1 MTPGSIPGT
10 WQHGDEPGARQF
22 VHLTNEGRG
31 FSLEGGGWL
40 PEVTVAFET
49 WGTLNGTRTNAVLVE
64 HALTGDSH
72 ATGAPG
78 PGHPTPGWWN
88 GLIGPG
94 ATIDTDEY
102 FVVCPNVLGGCQGTT
117 GPSSLRPDGTRYGS
131 GFPII
136 TIRDQVAVEAS
147 FADELGID
155 RWASVI
161 GGSMGGMRALEW
173 CVGFADRVESAV
185 VVAVGAQASAD
196 QIALC
201 SIQARA
207 IRGDASFAKGDYYE
221 LGERPTGGLA
231 IARAIGQVSYRTGE
245 ELDARFGRRDQ
256 DGEEPLLGG
265 RYAIESYLEYHG
277 GKLADRFDANSYVV
291 LSEAMNHHDIGR
303 GREGIQSA
311 LSRVRAAVT
320 VAGVDTDRLYPL
332 SQQLE
337 IAEYLGDDT
346 RVQVIESVSGH
357 DGFLSELDQVGAIV
371 HRALDDRRVRS
382 IGSSLGARR
391 SRSHS

>member
-1 MTPGSIPGT
+1 
-10 WQHGDEPGARQF
+10 
-22 VHLTNEGRG
+22 LTNEGRG
-31 FSLEGGGWL
+31 FALEGGGWL

-49 WGTLNGTRTNAVLVE
+49 WGTLNEAHSNAILIE

-72 ATGAPG
+72 ATGPAG
-78 PGHPTPGWWN
+78 PGHPTPGWWD

-94 ATIDTDEY
+94 ASIDTDEY

-117 GPSSLRPDGTRYGS
+117 GPSSVRPDGTRYGS
-131 GFPII
+131 SFPLI
-136 TIRDQVAVEAS
+136 TIRDQVVVEVA
-147 FADELGID
+147 FANELGIE

-173 CVGFADRVESAV
+173 CVGFADRVDSAV
-185 VVAVGAQASAD
+185 VLAVGAAASAD

-207 IRGDASFAKGDYYE
+207 IRGDAAYAKGDYYDI
-221 LGERPTGGLA
+221 GERPTGGLA
-231 IARAIGQVSYRTGE
+231 LARAVGQVSYRTGE

-277 GKLADRFDANSYVV
+277 GKLADRFDPNSYVV

-303 GREGIQSA
+303 GRGGIQNA
-311 LSRVRAAVT
+311 LSRVSAMLT
-320 VAGVDTDRLYPL
+320 LAGVNTDRLYPIG
-332 SQQLE
+332 QQWE
-337 IAEYLGDDT
+337 IADDLPGET
-346 RVQVIESVSGH
+346 AVQVIKSVSGH
-357 DGFLSELDQVGAIV
+357 DGFLSEFEQVGTIIR
-371 HRALDDRRVRS
+371 RALDEYGARVN
-382 IGSSLGARR
+382 GSSR
-391 SRSHS
+391 SDVVSR

>member
-10 WQHGDEPGARQF
+10 WQHGDDPGARQF
-22 VHLTNEGRG
+22 VYLTNGGRG
-31 FSLEGGGWL
+31 FDLEGGGWL

-49 WGTLNGTRTNAVLVE
+49 WGRLNAARSNAVLVE

-72 ATGAPG
+72 ATGPAG
-78 PGHPTPGWWN
+78 PGHPTPGWWD
-88 GLIGPG
+88 GIIGPG
-94 ATIDTDEY
+94 AAIDTDEY

-117 GPSSLRPDGTRYGS
+117 GPSSTRPDGTRYGS

-136 TIRDQVAVEAS
+136 TIRDQVVVEAA
-147 FADELGID
+147 FADEIGVD

-173 CVGFADRVESAV
+173 CVGFSDRVDSAV
-185 VVAVGAQASAD
+185 VLAVGAAASAD

-207 IRGDASFAKGDYYE
+207 IRGDAAFAKGDYYDT
-221 LGERPTGGLA
+221 GDRPTGGLA
-231 IARAIGQVSYRTGE
+231 VARAIGHLSYRTGA

-277 GKLADRFDANSYVV
+277 GKLADRFDPNSYVV
-291 LSEAMNHHDIGR
+291 LSEAMNHHDVGR
-303 GREGIQSA
+303 GRDGVQHA
-311 LSRVRAAVT
+311 LTHVTAAMT
-320 VAGVDTDRLYPL
+320 VAGVDSDRLYPIG
-332 SQQLE
+332 QQDE
-337 IAEYLGDDT
+337 IAEYLPGET
-346 RVQVIESVSGH
+346 PVQIIESISGH
-357 DGFLSELDQVGAIV
+357 DGFLSEFDQVGAIV
-371 HRALDDRRVRS
+371 RRAMDERR
-382 IGSSLGARR
+382 ARAR
-391 SRSHS
+391 ATTPSDAASR